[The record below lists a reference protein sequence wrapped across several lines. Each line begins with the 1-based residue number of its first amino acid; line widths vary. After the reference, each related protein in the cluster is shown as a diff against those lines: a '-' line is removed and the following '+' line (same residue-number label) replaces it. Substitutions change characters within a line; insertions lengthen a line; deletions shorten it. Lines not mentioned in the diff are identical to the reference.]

1 LTLKHLKGRGLVVE
15 QTREDWLYDLEGDVA
30 LNGFL
35 FVEGWKESKFMQD
48 WYEKNKDNLIQANIS
63 NYDLTMQLLG
73 IEYDESGHY
82 SSSRIKVKAKCAT

>member
-1 LTLKHLKGRGLVVE
+1 MVFYSPKDGRSRNSCKIG
-15 QTREDWLYDLEGDVA
+15 T
-30 LNGFL
+30 
-35 FVEGWKESKFMQD
+35 
-48 WYEKNKDNLIQANIS
+48 KNKDNLIQANIS

>member
-1 LTLKHLKGRGLVVE
+1 LTLKYLKGRGLIVG
-15 QTREDWLYDLEGDVA
+15 QIREDWLYDLEGDAV

-35 FVEGWKESKFMQD
+35 FVEGWEESKLMQA
-48 WYEKNKDNLIQANIS
+48 WYEKNKDSLMQANIL

-82 SSSRIKVKAKCAT
+82 SSSRIRVKAKCAI

>member
-1 LTLKHLKGRGLVVE
+1 MVFYSSKDGRSRNSCKLG
-15 QTREDWLYDLEGDVA
+15 T
-30 LNGFL
+30 
-35 FVEGWKESKFMQD
+35 
-48 WYEKNKDNLIQANIS
+48 KNKDNLIQANIS